1 MPRPVRDLALLRA
14 VARGDLVVPALD
26 AVLEPLA
33 ARAALEADM
42 AVDGADVDVEGGGRL
57 QEEEVDFDPHSFGGD
72 IGHHLRDAI
81 LLGRVD
87 NREALAVPRVEANE
101 RGLPPSLE
109 EIDVS
114 GGDMAQRPAKTWVR
128 LV

>member
-1 MPRPVRDLALLRA
+1 MRDLALLRA

-33 ARAALEADM
+33 ARAALEADV

-57 QEEEVDFDPHSFGGD
+57 QQEEVDFDPHSFGGD
-72 IGHHLRDAI
+72 IWHHLRDAI

-87 NREALAVPRVEANE
+87 NGEALAVPRVEANE

-109 EIDVS
+109 EIDVD
-114 GGDMAQRPAKTWVR
+114 GGNVAQRPAKTWVR

>member
-1 MPRPVRDLALLRA
+1 VRDLALLRA

-33 ARAALEADM
+33 ARAALEADV

-72 IGHHLRDAI
+72 IWHHLRDAI

-109 EIDVS
+109 EIDVG
-114 GGDMAQRPAKTWVR
+114 GGDVSQRPEKTWVR
-128 LV
+128 LVQIF